1 MGNNTQ
7 TIKQRFLDILFEDDD
22 EVEQPVRKPKPKVND
37 NKYKA
42 SDILYGKK
50 EEPKVEP
57 VKKEVK
63 QDTKVNV
70 SNSNSA
76 FIDYDNVGAKK
87 EESVETRETNPVYDE
102 NYVAQPAL
110 SPIFG
115 NIDKNQKK
123 QEVPA
128 DVNYAAVEKPGS
140 SYLGTV
146 LSPIYG
152 YESSPNMKEEK
163 KEEPTFEELKEVTD
177 EEFDDVFPTNEYKKD
192 AFEVEET
199 QEIDLFSDLYSKD
212 K

>member
-7 TIKQRFLDILFEDDD
+7 TIKQRFLDILFEDD
-22 EVEQPVRKPKPKVND
+22 EAEQPVRKSKPKAND

-50 EEPKVEP
+50 EEPKVQP
-57 VKKEVK
+57 TKVEVK
-63 QDTKVNV
+63 QEPKASV
-70 SNSNSA
+70 SSSNSA
-76 FIDYDNVGAKK
+76 FINYDETAVKK
-87 EESVETRETNPVYDE
+87 EATVETRETNPVYDE

-115 NIDKNQKK
+115 NIDKKQKK

-128 DVNYAAVEKPGS
+128 DVNYASVEKPGS

-152 YESSPNMKEEK
+152 YETNPNIKEEK
-163 KEEPTFEELKEVTD
+163 KEEPAFEELKEVTD
-177 EEFDDVFPTNEYKKD
+177 QDFDDVFPTNEYKKD
-192 AFEVEET
+192 EFEVEET
-199 QEIDLFSDLYSKD
+199 QEIDLFSGLYTKD

>member
-7 TIKQRFLDILFEDDD
+7 TIKQRFLDILFEDD
-22 EVEQPVRKPKPKVND
+22 EVEEPVRKPKPKAND

-50 EEPKVEP
+50 EEPKKVEV

-63 QDTKVNV
+63 AEPAVIEKPT
-70 SNSNSA
+70 NSNSA
-76 FIDYDNVGAKK
+76 FINYDDAKAIK
-87 EESVETRETNPVYDE
+87 EEKVERETNPVYDE

-115 NIDKNQKK
+115 NIDKTAKK
-123 QEVPA
+123 QEVHV
-128 DVNYAAVEKPGS
+128 DTNRVAVEKPGS

-152 YESSPNMKEEK
+152 YESNPNIKEIKSEPVKEEVVEVV
-163 KEEPTFEELKEVTD
+163 EEN
-177 EEFDDVFPTNEYKKD
+177 FDDVFPTNEYKNKE
-192 AFEVEET
+192 FEEEET
-199 QEIDLFSDLYSKD
+199 EEIDLFSYTKE

>member
-7 TIKQRFLDILFEDDD
+7 TIKQRFLDILFEDD
-22 EVEQPVRKPKPKVND
+22 EIEEPVRKPKAKPND

-50 EEPKVEP
+50 EEPKKVEV
-57 VKKEVK
+57 VKKPVEQVK
-63 QDTKVNV
+63 VETKPV
-70 SNSNSA
+70 NSNSA
-76 FIDYDNVGAKK
+76 FINYDETKDVKNEEK
-87 EESVETRETNPVYDE
+87 EVRETNPVYDE

-115 NIDKNQKK
+115 NIDKTAKK
-123 QEVPA
+123 QEVHV
-128 DVNYAAVEKPGS
+128 DVTHTPIEKPGS

-152 YESSPNMKEEK
+152 YESNPNVPEVKHEETKEEVVEMV
-163 KEEPTFEELKEVTD
+163 EEN
-177 EEFDDVFPTNEYKKD
+177 FDDVFPTNEYKNKD
-192 AFEVEET
+192 FDDMQSE
-199 QEIDLFSDLYSKD
+199 EIDLFSYSKD